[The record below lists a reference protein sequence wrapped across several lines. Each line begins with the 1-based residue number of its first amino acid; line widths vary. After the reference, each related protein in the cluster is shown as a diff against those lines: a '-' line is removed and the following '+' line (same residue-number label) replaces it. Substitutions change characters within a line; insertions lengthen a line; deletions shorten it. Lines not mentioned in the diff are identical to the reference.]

1 MHQVLT
7 NLYINA
13 LDAMEAK
20 GGVQLIAKSRRLAK
34 LNGLWVQ
41 IEVTDTG
48 CGMAPET
55 LDNIFVPFFTTKH
68 ESKERE
74 GTGLGLPICQR
85 IIEAHGG
92 YIEVTS
98 ETGKGTSFYLN
109 LPVRQ
114 FPRKSQENT

>member
-1 MHQVLT
+1 M
-7 NLYINA
+7 
-13 LDAMEAK
+13 DAK

-48 CGMAPET
+48 CGMSPET

-98 ETGKGTSFYLN
+98 EACKGTSFYLN
-109 LPVRQ
+109 LLVRQ
-114 FPRKSQENT
+114 FPRKSQEKA